1 MKILLFLLYLNVL
14 QMCVFLLHNKFIC
27 AFTFQYFSLLFSL
40 NELFHMG
47 ERESSG
53 SDGKTNVN
61 HPGSNTVA
69 FIVQNM

>member
-1 MKILLFLLYLNVL
+1 
-14 QMCVFLLHNKFIC
+14 
-27 AFTFQYFSLLFSL
+27 
-40 NELFHMG
+40 MG

-69 FIVQNM
+69 FIVQNIVELQLKLNVKYQSSTL